1 MDKLQHIDELL
12 KKSASTRDYAKVD
25 DNDWMAVEKK
35 LKHRKNRI
43 YAYWF
48 FLALVLGTSVTFI
61 TQNVYHQS
69 NKGIVKVQKNKNPI
83 IIDQTP
89 NKEKELNQP
98 TSGLK
103 SLDITPLTNTSPTKI
118 RSKQTDLNTI
128 NTNITKIKYA
138 KIPSITI
145 DEIKGES
152 KIKITTPAYISK
164 IEYKPSIIK
173 KNYVEIGFSFT
184 PSISNKVASEN
195 TTLSGL
201 INRNF
206 YNNVLDNE
214 GSSFASS
221 QLFSL
226 QYHLNNRFFISSGLG
241 ITQKAESISYNYT
254 ITETPWSNN
263 NTIEYYIPLAAIDYK
278 KIDYVGSNSYH
289 FIEIP
294 LNVGFKT
301 PLSPNFEIRGQMG
314 ASYLK
319 LVQTVGKKASFYDL
333 GLQDLNDLNL
343 NQNNLSA
350 NVKIGLYHNRRM
362 FTVGVEP
369 IISYNLNSLTDNNS
383 AIKLNPYNYGLNI
396 STQFKINN

>member
-1 MDKLQHIDELL
+1 LDKLQHIDELL

-25 DNDWMAVEKK
+25 DNDWLAVEKK

-69 NKGIVKVQKNKNPI
+69 DKGIVKVEKIENPI

-103 SLDITPLTNTSPTKI
+103 SLDITPLTKTSPTKI
-118 RSKQTDLNTI
+118 RSKQTELNTI
-128 NTNITKIKYA
+128 NTNINKIDYT

-145 DEIKGES
+145 DEINGGS
-152 KIKITTPAYISK
+152 KIKINTPTYISK
-164 IEYKPSIIK
+164 LEYKPRVIK

-206 YNNVLDNE
+206 YNNVLGNE

-221 QLFSL
+221 QLLSI
-226 QYHLNNRFFISSGLG
+226 QYHLNNRFFISSGIG

-263 NTIEYYIPLAAIDYK
+263 NTIEYYIPLAAIDHK

-294 LNVGFKT
+294 LNIGFKT

-350 NVKIGLYHNRRM
+350 NAKIGLYHKRRL

-369 IISYNLNSLTDNNS
+369 IISYNLNSITDNNS
-383 AIKLNPYNYGLNI
+383 AIKLNPYNYGLNL